1 MLHECYSSSH
11 FSFTKIRW
19 RNVKDDDE
27 SQFRYLE
34 QEVYTN
40 SSRATKYTVTQL
52 QPFTVYSFHIAAINH
67 VGRSRP
73 SKNSYPAITLRERKL
88 MIFNSVFHG
97 KTFIEGK
104 FKRIMIFII
113 MIYQISRTLREATR
127 YSSAQH
133 VKYIIVHKLATTRT
147 KYHSRRV

>member
-1 MLHECYSSSH
+1 MLFI
-11 FSFTKIRW
+11 FSFFFTKIRW

-88 MIFNSVFHG
+88 MIWNSVFNG
-97 KTFIEGK
+97 KTFIK
-104 FKRIMIFII
+104 WKI
-113 MIYQISRTLREATR
+113 
-127 YSSAQH
+127 
-133 VKYIIVHKLATTRT
+133 
-147 KYHSRRV
+147 

>member
-1 MLHECYSSSH
+1 MNAIHLLI
-11 FSFTKIRW
+11 FFFLQKKRW

-40 SSRATKYTVTQL
+40 SSRVTKYTVTQL

-73 SKNSYPAITLRERKL
+73 SKNSYPAITLRERKFMQL
-88 MIFNSVFHG
+88 NSVFYAN
-97 KTFIEGK
+97 TINF
-104 FKRIMIFII
+104 
-113 MIYQISRTLREATR
+113 
-127 YSSAQH
+127 
-133 VKYIIVHKLATTRT
+133 
-147 KYHSRRV
+147 

>member
-1 MLHECYSSSH
+1 ML
-11 FSFTKIRW
+11 FIFPFFPLIKIRW

-73 SKNSYPAITLRERKL
+73 SKNSYPAITLRERKFMQL
-88 MIFNSVFHG
+88 NSVFYAN
-97 KTFIEGK
+97 T
-104 FKRIMIFII
+104 II
-113 MIYQISRTLREATR
+113 SKILNE
-127 YSSAQH
+127 
-133 VKYIIVHKLATTRT
+133 
-147 KYHSRRV
+147 

>member
-11 FSFTKIRW
+11 FFFLTKNRW

-73 SKNSYPAITLRERKL
+73 SKNSYPAITLRERKFMQL
-88 MIFNSVFHG
+88 NSVFYANTTCCG
-97 KTFIEGK
+97 
-104 FKRIMIFII
+104 
-113 MIYQISRTLREATR
+113 ISKILNE
-127 YSSAQH
+127 
-133 VKYIIVHKLATTRT
+133 
-147 KYHSRRV
+147 

>member
-1 MLHECYSSSH
+1 ML
-11 FSFTKIRW
+11 FIFPFFPLIKIRW

-88 MIFNSVFHG
+88 MIFNSVFHTVII
-97 KTFIEGK
+97 KRKIQK
-104 FKRIMIFII
+104 NNDIHYNDLSNFKDPPGSHAL
-113 MIYQISRTLREATR
+113 Q
-127 YSSAQH
+127 QH
-133 VKYIIVHKLATTRT
+133 TTRQV
-147 KYHSRRV
+147 HHCS